1 MNKEMKYD
9 CCLVICHGKSELI
22 FSKNIKSNLRLKFET
37 FAKKNGN
44 VSIQI
49 TGLMNVLNSRDFKS
63 LTNFRRKYTL
73 YIKKGKI
80 KNFIVFIIMDFD
92 EQEYTPEIKN
102 NYLNKSMFK
111 GHFLYDYIVPIY
123 NDLNFD
129 DVMRSV
135 GFSIDVKNKVKSY
148 NKIFPGE
155 NGDYEQF
162 KVIKERLSQ
171 TKKSNISIL
180 FEYLDQIYNNKKM

>member
-1 MNKEMKYD
+1 
-9 CCLVICHGKSELI
+9 
-22 FSKNIKSNLRLKFET
+22 
-37 FAKKNGN
+37 
-44 VSIQI
+44 
-49 TGLMNVLNSRDFKS
+49 
-63 LTNFRRKYTL
+63 
-73 YIKKGKI
+73 
-80 KNFIVFIIMDFD
+80 MDFD

>member
-1 MNKEMKYD
+1 
-9 CCLVICHGKSELI
+9 
-22 FSKNIKSNLRLKFET
+22 
-37 FAKKNGN
+37 
-44 VSIQI
+44 
-49 TGLMNVLNSRDFKS
+49 MNVLNSRDFKS